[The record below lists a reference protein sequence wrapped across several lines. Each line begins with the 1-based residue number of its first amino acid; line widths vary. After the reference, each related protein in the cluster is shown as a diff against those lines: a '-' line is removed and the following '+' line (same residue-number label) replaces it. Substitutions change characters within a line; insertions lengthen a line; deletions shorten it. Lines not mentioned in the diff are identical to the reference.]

1 MKSDKTLCIYTLGR
15 FYVKRGSEIIT
26 VSSQKAKKRWNL
38 FQILFSY
45 LDQGLSHNNMIK
57 YLDLNINTNPAE
69 ALKSLIYY
77 LRKELKEDSSFDQ
90 RNKYIITQGG
100 IYSFNKFSDYW
111 LDVEV
116 FESLYNKAKY
126 FSEIDNLKAVGF
138 YKQAIEMYHGDY
150 LIEAG
155 SQPWVLPVRSH
166 YRNIYLHSLIEVS
179 QLLQE
184 FKKYEQI
191 IELCEKGL
199 KINPYEEKL
208 FLLILQALIDTGY
221 IGEARIRYEEFK
233 AFFDQNSLEI
243 SSEIKKIGDFI
254 KQNKK
259 KLITNKNSDYIFLDL
274 LKYQKRNSPLFCDG
288 KTFLDI
294 YSFEK
299 SKSERN
305 NGNFLVVN
313 FTFPKKLSISD
324 LKKSIMDLEK
334 VLSSN
339 LRKSDVVCK
348 SGERNILVLLTD
360 LDKIYDVEYVNARII
375 NKFNELEKNI
385 NFDVGINLISSS

>member
-1 MKSDKTLCIYTLGR
+1 MNSDKTLCIYTLGR

-77 LRKELKEDSSFDQ
+77 LRKELKEDNCSDQ
-90 RNKYIITQGG
+90 KNKYIITQGG
-100 IYSFNKFSDYW
+100 IYSFNKQSDYW
-111 LDVEV
+111 LDAEV

-126 FSEIDNLKAVGF
+126 YNEIDNFKAVDF

-150 LIEAG
+150 LIEVG

-166 YRNIYLHSLIEVS
+166 YRNIYLHSLVEVS

-184 FKKYEQI
+184 LKKYEKI

-208 FLLILQALIDTGY
+208 LLLILQALIDNGY

-233 AFFDQNSLEI
+233 AFFDQNNLEL
-243 SSEIKKIGDFI
+243 SSEIKKIGVFI
-254 KQNKK
+254 QQNKK
-259 KLITNKNSDYIFLDL
+259 ELITKNKSDNIFLDL
-274 LKYQKRNSPLFCDG
+274 LEYKKRNSPLFCND

-299 SKSERN
+299 SKIDRN
-305 NGNFLVVN
+305 NGNFFVVK
-313 FTFPKKLSISD
+313 FSFPKNLSVSV
-324 LKKSIMDLEK
+324 LNKSIINLEK
-334 VLSSN
+334 VLSN
-339 LRKSDVVCK
+339 NIRKSDVVCK

-360 LDKIYDVEYVNARII
+360 LNKIFDVEYVNTRII
-375 NKFNELEKNI
+375 NKFNEIEKNI
-385 NFDVGINLISSS
+385 NLDIGINLISSS